1 MAVTVP
7 LGSSMASA
15 VVATVKLTLDALA
28 GITTWRLPSSPAA
41 TSEPAW
47 ATVIFTVVA
56 VLAAVAAFSVKVAV
70 PPSVT
75 DAALRAMVT
84 APAVMPASVMV
95 MRARPA
101 PLAPPARPLAVMR
114 GVPLA
119 EDAGMVTVTASLA
132 ASEATLSAF
141 AVKVMVAV
149 VSLSASTPVKVRLL
163 PASAISS
170 ASASARL
177 YSERAAR
184 PATPIGTTRLSPATS
199 LRERVTVNSAVASLS
214 PPSVAVASVAA
225 MVTTVGSSS
234 ATATDAWLVPTL

>member
-28 GITTWRLPSSPAA
+28 GITTSRAPRLLDA
-41 TSEPAW
+41 TTAPVW
-47 ATVIFTVVA
+47 AIVTLTVVA
-56 VLAAVAAFSVKVAV
+56 LLAALAEVSVKVAV

-141 AVKVMVAV
+141 AVRVMVAV
-149 VSLSASTPVKVRLL
+149 VSLSASTPVKVRSLS
-163 PASAISS
+163 ASAISS
-170 ASASARL
+170 ASASARV

-214 PPSVAVASVAA
+214 PSMAVPSVAA